1 MHWGH
6 AVRRLRLEQGLSQE
20 ELAHRCGTTAANISR
35 IETGKHGASAT
46 LARLLAQQFGLK
58 VYQLAAMAEGASLP
72 DAPAA
77 RYTGLSREEE
87 GLLQHF
93 RGLRRQHRRLIAQLC
108 ASLSEATG
116 PSEVS
121 RR

>member
-72 DAPAA
+72 DTPAM
-77 RYTGLSREEE
+77 RHVELSREEE

-93 RGLRRQHRRLIAQLC
+93 RGLRRQHRQLITQLC
-108 ASLSEATG
+108 MSLSE
-116 PSEVS
+116 VS
-121 RR
+121 APAGTSKR